1 MAAPTL
7 LALDFDGVLC
17 NGLIEYFQTAWK
29 AYGQLFDGVSPEPP
43 AGLAE
48 RFYPL
53 RPVIETG
60 WEMPLLLHAL
70 LQGVDDEAVLA
81 DWSGLVSTILAETE
95 IQPER
100 AMAAVDG
107 VRDTWIQTD
116 LEGWLSLHQFY
127 PGVIDRLHQAI
138 ADGVVPVI
146 ISTKEGRFIQAL
158 LARSGVN
165 LPPAHIFGKERQ
177 QPKATTLK
185 QLLQAPPTPQSSPP
199 TIWFLEDRLQTL
211 HRVKN
216 QAELTEVSLFLA
228 DWGYNTE
235 AEKHQAQRDSRI
247 HLLSLSQLV
256 REFSTWTL
264 VSP

>member
-17 NGLIEYFQTAWK
+17 DGLIEYFQTAWK
-29 AYGQLFDGVSPEPP
+29 AYCQLFNVPQKEPP
-43 AGLAE
+43 SGLAE

-70 LQGVDDEAVLA
+70 QQEVEDSAVLDNWQA
-81 DWSGLVSTILAETE
+81 LVQEILQETGL
-95 IQPER
+95 QPDQ

-107 VRDTWIQTD
+107 SRDTWIQTD
-116 LEGWLSLHQFY
+116 LAGWLSLHRFY
-127 PGVIDRLHQAI
+127 PGVIERLQRAI
-138 ADGVVPVI
+138 ADSVFPVI

-158 LARSGVN
+158 LAQAGVN
-165 LPPAHIFGKERQ
+165 LPPSQIIGKEIK
-177 QPKATTLK
+177 QPKTETLK
-185 QLLQAPPTPQSSPP
+185 QLLQKPPTPVPDPP
-199 TIWFLEDRLQTL
+199 LIWFVEDRFKTL
-211 HRVKN
+211 KKVKA
-216 QAELTEVSLFLA
+216 QADLATVSLFLV

-235 AEKHQAQRDSRI
+235 AEKEQARHDSRI

-256 REFSTWTL
+256 RGFPDWQMSL
-264 VSP
+264 